1 MSDAFVGLSAYQNA
15 KEKILSDSMERLMY
29 QSGLTA
35 SGCWDEMD
43 EYDQKAIM
51 KFARL
56 VVEECLAP
64 F

>member
-1 MSDAFVGLSAYQNA
+1 MGDAFVGLSAYQNA
-15 KEKILSDSMERLMY
+15 KEKILTDSMDRLMY
-29 QSGLTA
+29 ESGLTA

>member
-15 KEKILSDSMERLMY
+15 KEKILTDSMERLMY

>member
-1 MSDAFVGLSAYQNA
+1 MSNAFVGLSAYQNA
-15 KEKILSDSMERLMY
+15 KEKILTDSMDRLMY
-29 QSGLTA
+29 ESGLTA
-35 SGCWDEMD
+35 SGCWDQMN

>member
-1 MSDAFVGLSAYQNA
+1 MSNAFVGLSAYQNA
-15 KEKILSDSMERLMY
+15 KEKILTDSMDRLMY
-29 QSGLTA
+29 ESGLTA
-35 SGCWDEMD
+35 SGCWDKMD
-43 EYDQKAIM
+43 DYDQKAIM